1 LRQYDISLL
10 SLSLVNLCNCREN
23 REQAFPFSVHVHEDA
38 EAVQQKHEMFVWYVR
53 ENEDSY
59 LTNNSCSGTINVV
72 RQTCFIHP
80 FLNALSNGYATLR

>member
-1 LRQYDISLL
+1 M
-10 SLSLVNLCNCREN
+10 
-23 REQAFPFSVHVHEDA
+23 
-38 EAVQQKHEMFVWYVR
+38 QQKHNVFVWYVR

-72 RQTCFIHP
+72 RQTCFIYP